1 MNPDET
7 TLRSQRHPPADM
19 PVDKRTRT
27 LDIGGPPAKRI
38 FDQVSI
44 VAVVLDTNMRVVR
57 FNRAAERLFGKSY
70 VEVMGKPYDQALELI
85 ARVNHEHMIQRTIAL
100 GVPNESREVEVVDP
114 ESGET
119 WYFDF
124 TVDPIMGDD
133 GRMAGVS
140 IIGLDSTERTLL
152 RKRLADQNKDL
163 LALQRV
169 SNALRKTMDLE
180 RALMI
185 ITTALTSGENGG
197 YERAMVFLVDEHR
210 EFLQGAVCVDSLGVS
225 DPRGIWRGLT
235 SSEGSVTQSLEKTQ
249 PILARRWGEL
259 SEVVRKIRIPLAD
272 ESSILAHAAR
282 TGETITHE
290 TLAEAGLN
298 LKVHPAIAEHFNL
311 KHFAAA
317 PMLADREA
325 IGLIVVDAGDKP
337 LRFSGEQ
344 LTMLEMFAS
353 QAALAI
359 NNAYKYQNMVDRAQR
374 DSLTRLFNHGHFQET
389 LKTEIDRAERYGNV
403 ISLVM
408 LDIDH
413 FKKFNDVYGHQTGDK
428 VLRQTALLL
437 NSLVRV
443 SDIAA
448 RYGGEEFA
456 VLLPQT
462 SYEAAR
468 ETAERLRDGVA
479 RKATVNGPG
488 GERLSVT
495 ASFGVATFPRNA
507 KSAAEL
513 VSKADEAL
521 YLSKER
527 GRNRVTGA
535 DDLPEVVVDDSE
547 DSTIAPPPPPRGK
560 RTTSKRADQKAD
572 QKADNRP
579 DVLVRVKSTAISPP
593 PKRRS
598 GKLPRKS
605 GKVK

>member
-19 PVDKRTRT
+19 PPDKRTRT

-70 VEVMGKPYDQALELI
+70 AEVMGKPYDEALEVI
-85 ARVNHEHMIQRTIAL
+85 ARVNKDHIIQRTIAL
-100 GVPNESREVEVVDP
+100 GVPNENREVEVNDP
-114 ESGET
+114 ESGES
-119 WYFDF
+119 YFFDF
-124 TVDPIMGDD
+124 TIDPILGDD
-133 GRMAGVS
+133 GRIAGVS

-152 RKRLADQNKDL
+152 RRRLAEQNKDL

-210 EFLQGAVCVDSLGVS
+210 EFLQGAVCVDSMGVS

-259 SEVVRKIRIPLAD
+259 SEAIKKIKVPLSD
-272 ESSILAHAAR
+272 ETSVLVHAAR
-282 TGETITHE
+282 TGETITQD

-298 LKVHPAIAEHFNL
+298 LRVHPTIDQHFHL

-325 IGLIVVDAGDKP
+325 IGLIVVDAGEKP
-337 LRFSGEQ
+337 VKFTGEQ

-437 NSLVRV
+437 NSLVRI

-479 RKATVNGPG
+479 RKATVIGPG
-488 GERLSVT
+488 GQRLSVT

-527 GRNRVTGA
+527 GRNRVSGA
-535 DDLPEVVVDDSE
+535 DDLPEVVQDDGE
-547 DSTIAPPPPPRGK
+547 DSTIAPPPPARGK
-560 RTTSKRADQKAD
+560 RTTSNKAD
-572 QKADNRP
+572 
-579 DVLVRVKSTAISPP
+579 VVVRVKSTAISPP
-593 PKRRS
+593 PKKRS

-605 GKVK
+605 GKVR